1 MKKII
6 FINRKIKKIPKNR
19 GFFYLLH
26 FSGLCS
32 DFLSHLLSFTP
43 EQCLH
48 LHGLLSDFDM
58 FFPFGLL
65 SFIFVRT
72 VTILHCDAQSD
83 NTCVFPKKRLY
94 FYVT

>member
-26 FSGLCS
+26 FSGLLPV
-32 DFLSHLLSFTP
+32 FLSFLFSFIP

-48 LHGLLSDFDM
+48 LHALLSDFDM

-65 SFIFVRT
+65 V
-72 VTILHCDAQSD
+72 
-83 NTCVFPKKRLY
+83 
-94 FYVT
+94 